1 MVVSR
6 ATAEGVGDELRR
18 LFGALEQE
26 LAAGAARRLR
36 AGIDRPD
43 WAAKKLAA
51 AGELRRWA
59 EGLVKRTTGRG
70 ARDARA
76 AVEDAFNRGGQAA
89 ERALAGRRF
98 RRPRQLAAVREA
110 FPGAGNI
117 NALASSLG
125 GRLEATGPQVVR
137 SVLDAYRQTVTA
149 GAATV
154 LGGAT
159 ARRDAAQ
166 TVWNRLLDQGFTGFT
181 DVKGR
186 RWSLAGYVDMATRT
200 TTAQAAVQ
208 GQLDRQADLGLDLVI
223 VSNAPQECE
232 RCRPWEGKIL
242 TRDESGRGG
251 RALEVEHAIDD
262 RMITIHVA
270 GSVAEAIAAG
280 LLHPNCRHSL
290 SAYLPGLT
298 TAPTHTADPEG
309 NAARTRLRALERQ
322 ARAARLQQA
331 GALDRA
337 GQKAAAARL
346 RATQAEIKQHV
357 EATKDLGIK
366 RKPERER
373 LDLGNVRNDG
383 SAPASKAAPVA
394 PVASRPAALPTA
406 AYRARQD
413 DLLSSYRG
421 GIDSERQ
428 LGGGDMARTDRVRAS
443 DGTELV
449 RKRSLGYTGRDPA
462 IEQDA
467 EELGALVVRFVG
479 GRAPTVA
486 RLSDDVVL
494 MDFID
499 GRALVELNK
508 EERAALRHSE
518 QVRQINLADIMMGNV
533 DRNGGNALLD
543 SEGRLHAIDHGS
555 AFDWH
560 EEYNPPD
567 RLVRVRNIYDN
578 FFAGPGDT
586 QEPGDEQQQYS
597 LEEIRALQDQIG
609 VLADEF
615 DRLGHRPWFEAMG
628 KRLRVLAELAKRK
641 E

>member
-26 LAAGAARRLR
+26 LAAGAAKRLK

-43 WAAKKLAA
+43 WAEKKLAA
-51 AGELRRWA
+51 AGELRRWT

-98 RRPRQLAAVREA
+98 RRPRQLAAVRQA
-110 FPGAGNI
+110 IPGADNI
-117 NALASSLG
+117 NALAASLG

-149 GAATV
+149 GAATI

-166 TVWNRLLDQGFTGFT
+166 SVWNKLLDQGFTGFT
-181 DVKGR
+181 DARGR

-208 GQLDRQADLGLDLVI
+208 GQLDRQAEQGLDLVI

-232 RCRPWEGKIL
+232 RCRPWEGKVL

-251 RALEVEHAIDD
+251 RAIQAEHAIDD
-262 RMITIHVA
+262 RMITVHVA

-298 TAPTHTADPEG
+298 TAPTHTADPLG
-309 NAARTRLRALERQ
+309 NAARTRLRELERR
-322 ARAARLQQA
+322 ARAARLQEA
-331 GALDRA
+331 GALDPA
-337 GQKAAAARL
+337 GKKAAAARL

-357 EATKDLGIK
+357 EDTRHLGIK

-373 LDLGNVRNDG
+373 LDLGNVRSDG
-383 SAPASKAAPVA
+383 SAPPAPAPPAAAAP
-394 PVASRPAALPTA
+394 PALPTQ

-413 DLLSSYRG
+413 DLLGSYRG
-421 GIDSERQ
+421 GIQSERQ

-486 RLSDDVVL
+486 RMSDDVVL

-543 SEGRLHAIDHGS
+543 AEGRLHAIDHGS

-560 EEYNPPD
+560 PEYNPPD
-567 RLVRVRNIYDN
+567 RIVRVRNIYDN